1 MSESDEEYED
11 ALKGVFK
18 KGKKD
23 VCFRIDGKTVDE
35 CGIEWVNGGPLRDAI
50 PKKNILDQVTVIEP
64 EVNPRYARDAARLE
78 EYAAQGMTMGEAL
91 FAYCQENRKQR
102 GEE

>member
-1 MSESDEEYED
+1 MEKSDEEYED

-18 KGKKD
+18 KGKK
-23 VCFRIDGKTVDE
+23 KS
-35 CGIEWVNGGPLRDAI
+35 
-50 PKKNILDQVTVIEP
+50 ILDQVTVIEP

-78 EYAAQGMTMGEAL
+78 EYAAQGMNISEAL